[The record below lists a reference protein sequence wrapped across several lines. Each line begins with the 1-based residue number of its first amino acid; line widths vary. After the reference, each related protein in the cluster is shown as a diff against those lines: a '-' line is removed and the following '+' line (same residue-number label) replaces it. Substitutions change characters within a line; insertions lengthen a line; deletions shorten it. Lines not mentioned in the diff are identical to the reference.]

1 MSKSNSMLWMRLFSL
16 FLYFCLVN
24 LTGCVNTN
32 KEQNIA
38 ESPSIIE
45 GERFWINQYVPTDGK
60 RVFTIENTESGL
72 YRFCCYENKRI
83 IMEKIAEDTYE
94 GFYYDTARK
103 VFYSYNK
110 EKKQLEILNLEFEPI
125 DILVSDLELFEIKNM
140 VGIGAEIYAL
150 IVPVNPLEKEEISSD
165 VGEGDYLDFGE
176 QIIAINPISGEMRQ
190 IEMENPICIT
200 QGEKGLLI
208 YAYQKGEYRLIS
220 YDTVKGES
228 SVLEKMNDVGYIFA
242 MAYRDNCFY
251 YTGNLYPGFW
261 KRDMMTGEDTCLNE
275 EAVIVKDADLYVI
288 NKSVYMLDHFGG
300 EIYRY

>member
-1 MSKSNSMLWMRLFSL
+1 MSKSNSMLWMRLFTL

-24 LTGCVNTN
+24 LTGCANTN
-32 KEQNIA
+32 KEQSIA

-45 GERFWINQYVPTDGK
+45 GERFWINQYVPTEGK

-83 IMEKIAEDTYE
+83 IREKIAEDTYE

-140 VGIGAEIYAL
+140 VGIDAEIYAL
-150 IVPVNPLEKEEISSD
+150 IVPENPLEKEEVYSD

-176 QIIAINPISGEMRQ
+176 QLIAINPISGEMRQ

-208 YAYQKGEYRLIS
+208 YAYQQGEYRLFS

-228 SVLEKMNDVGYIFA
+228 SVLETMNDVGYIFA
-242 MAYRDNCFY
+242 MAYRDNCIY

-261 KRDMMTGEDTCLNE
+261 KRDMMTGENTCLNE

-288 NKSVYMLDHFGG
+288 NKSLYMLDHFGG